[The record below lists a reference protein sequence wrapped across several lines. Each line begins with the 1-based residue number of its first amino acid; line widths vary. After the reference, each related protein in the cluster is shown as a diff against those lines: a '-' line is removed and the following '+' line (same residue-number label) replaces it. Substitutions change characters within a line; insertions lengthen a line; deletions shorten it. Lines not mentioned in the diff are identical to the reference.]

1 VFLCFVPLVNAVDE
15 ERRRLFPLLVLLVC
29 LFLSLDVLL
38 SFPYHLFAS
47 TQFCNFCT
55 VLCFLG
61 LFLLLLKDVPGFFC
75 CLWLGY
81 CSCCSSSCWW
91 CSEKRSG
98 GGGGEEAAWTG
109 AALSQ
114 PEDFLKS
121 LREGG
126 GGKGLESG
134 DRERGVAMGAGYGLL
149 VALYTLV
156 SAGGIAWRINSALRN
171 DFWRGGGGGGALDP
185 VEAARVL
192 QSLLQSS
199 FTLALLGNLLLAF
212 FLLITLCVKVRLS
225 NPVSKECF

>member
-1 VFLCFVPLVNAVDE
+1 M
-15 ERRRLFPLLVLLVC
+15 
-29 LFLSLDVLL
+29 
-38 SFPYHLFAS
+38 
-47 TQFCNFCT
+47 
-55 VLCFLG
+55 
-61 LFLLLLKDVPGFFC
+61 
-75 CLWLGY
+75 
-81 CSCCSSSCWW
+81 
-91 CSEKRSG
+91 
-98 GGGGEEAAWTG
+98 
-109 AALSQ
+109 SQ

-171 DFWRGGGGGGALDP
+171 DFWRGGGGGGGALDP

-225 NPVSKECF
+225 NPFSKEYF